1 MGSGLPLGTAQKPQ
15 RRVQRLPSIM
25 KVAVLWFQHSPMLG
39 QWADSQTVWRLRSRA
54 SFLRAWKVSP
64 MGARAESQAGL
75 GAGLRGVRSIWIS
88 ASDWTSGAIGS
99 IDCRWFR
106 RVKAVAVVW
115 RLWRDMAVSGFRT
128 LDC

>member
-54 SFLRAWKVSP
+54 SFLSAWKVSP
-64 MGARAESQAGL
+64 TRARALSQ
-75 GAGLRGVRSIWIS
+75 
-88 ASDWTSGAIGS
+88 ASDWASGATASLIVDGFAAGCL
-99 IDCRWFR
+99 DGLVEAFADFR
-106 RVKAVAVVW
+106 AAEVEEEDNAEEA
-115 RLWRDMAVSGFRT
+115 A
-128 LDC
+128 